1 MSTEPT
7 MRNQPFVRAARV
19 LPSPVPARLA
29 RTLAA
34 ALMLLSLPVAPAAAR
49 AQDALAAR
57 PAPAPTLAPDSVVA
71 IVLDAFSRVEGRL
84 PTSALDVAYAFTA
97 PANRAVIGSVERFED
112 VVADG
117 AYRPLLGHRRAERG
131 AIRVDGDHATQ
142 RVVVT
147 AADGARVAYTFTL
160 SRQSDG
166 PFKDCWMTERVTRE
180 PPSRLAAPQLAE

>member
-1 MSTEPT
+1 

-19 LPSPVPARLA
+19 SPSPAPARLA

-34 ALMLLSLPVAPAAAR
+34 ALMLLSLAAAPAAA
-49 AQDALAAR
+49 QDPVAPR
-57 PAPAPTLAPDSVVA
+57 PAPAPSLAPDSVVG
-71 IVLDAFSRVEGRL
+71 IVLDAFSRFEGRRQ
-84 PTSALDVAYAFTA
+84 TSALDVAYAFTA
-97 PANRAVIGSVERFED
+97 PANRAVIGSVERFGD

-117 AYRPLLGHRRAERG
+117 AYRPLLGHRRAVRG
-131 AIRVDGDHATQ
+131 ALRVDGDHATQ

-147 AADGARVAYTFTL
+147 AADGALVAYTFTL

-166 PFKDCWMTERVTRE
+166 QYKDCWMTERVTRE